1 MTAIIQRIAPRQ
13 QDIGFVVRRLLPV
26 RGMRSVGPFVF
37 LDHMGPAYFV
47 AAGTA
52 GDVRQHPHI
61 GLATVTY
68 LSQGA
73 MMHRDSLG
81 TVQRIEP
88 GAINLMVA
96 GRGIVHSERVPA
108 DIRAAGVAVQGLQMW
123 LALPQADEA
132 CAPAFYHY
140 PAASLPQLESGLA
153 SVQLLIGE
161 AFGLRSPVLTFA
173 PTLYAAWQLQGGG
186 SLALPQTVAERAL
199 YLTEGEVSVDGEV
212 VRAGELVVLSPQAS
226 LLQAEAC
233 AQGVLFGGAA
243 LDGPRY
249 LDWNFVASD
258 RARLAQ
264 AREDWA
270 AGRFA
275 MVAGEDEFIPLPQ

>member
-1 MTAIIQRIAPRQ
+1 MSAISQRIEPRQ

-52 GDVRQHPHI
+52 GDVRPHPHI

-96 GRGIVHSERVPA
+96 GG
-108 DIRAAGVAVQGLQMW
+108 
-123 LALPQADEA
+123 
-132 CAPAFYHY
+132 
-140 PAASLPQLESGLA
+140 AASSIP
-153 SVQLLIGE
+153 SVFRPTSVPPMWRWKGCRC
-161 AFGLRSPVLTFA
+161 GWHCHRRRSAVHRRSTTIRRRCCRSA
-173 PTLYAAWQLQGGG
+173 TSNAA
-186 SLALPQTVAERAL
+186 
-199 YLTEGEVSVDGEV
+199 
-212 VRAGELVVLSPQAS
+212 
-226 LLQAEAC
+226 AC
-233 AQGVLFGGAA
+233 
-243 LDGPRY
+243 
-249 LDWNFVASD
+249 SC
-258 RARLAQ
+258 
-264 AREDWA
+264 
-270 AGRFA
+270 
-275 MVAGEDEFIPLPQ
+275 